1 MRVKS
6 MTKEEALFSQE
17 YAYIFNWK
25 QRIEAVSG
33 LPCPHLSQLS
43 KIFNANELRK
53 ACEEDLIY
61 FNGLIEDL
69 RDLTEKF

>member
-1 MRVKS
+1 
-6 MTKEEALFSQE
+6 MTKEEALFNQE

-33 LPCPHLSQLS
+33 LPCPRLSQLG
-43 KIFNANELRK
+43 KIFTAKELKK
-53 ACEEDLIY
+53 AYEEDLIY
-61 FNGLIEDL
+61 FKGLIEDL